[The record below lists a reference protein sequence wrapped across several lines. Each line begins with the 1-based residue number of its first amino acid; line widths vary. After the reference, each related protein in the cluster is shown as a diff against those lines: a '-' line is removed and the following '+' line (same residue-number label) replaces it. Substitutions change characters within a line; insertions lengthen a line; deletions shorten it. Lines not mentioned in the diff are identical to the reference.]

1 MTKNLPKISKLGPR
15 QQNPENHLSSLVTG
29 CTFNGMSSLIDAYA
43 RLAPRASELLLTIK
57 EIGINK
63 IELATRLDVSSATAS
78 LMISVSKAFTPE
90 ELGQGAGLSFE
101 KFRII
106 ATSGKKIA
114 NPDINREQFRN
125 DLIEAAHELSVD
137 ELKEHIVDKLA
148 ALNKGYNRARKWHL
162 RYAATADP
170 DGMSHMLMKMP
181 AEQAE
186 QLRTSLTPEARTL
199 VQQGAAVDEAEGHAK
214 ALIRRVLHG
223 YDLTKLEHVE
233 GWEDPNNPRDL
244 RQRPCI
250 IIPDWE
256 HTAHIDGTVVDTNG
270 VVIPIKDLVDRRIA
284 KYGFAVTVY
293 NDANGVM
300 RPHDVLP
307 IKRLADADD
316 RFISILSHLV
326 CQHPDCR
333 VPAVRCEIHHIQSFA
348 SGGPTTPENLCP
360 LCRVHNLLNDDKPD
374 EIRHGRVF
382 NDPKTGLTWYEMPDG
397 RIRRNRA
404 RSNERGL
411 SAYCARMC
419 KEALTELHR
428 PGWMPP
434 RPPRE

>member
-1 MTKNLPKISKLGPR
+1 MA
-15 QQNPENHLSSLVTG
+15 G

-63 IELATRLDVSSATAS
+63 IELAARLDVSSATAS

-90 ELGQGAGLSFE
+90 ELGQGVGLSFE

-114 NPDINREQFRN
+114 NPDIDREQFRN

-233 GWEDPNNPRDL
+233 DWEDPNNPRDL

-348 SGGPTTPENLCP
+348 FGGPTTPENLCP

-382 NDPKTGLTWYEMPDG
+382 NDPKTGLTGTKCPTGGFAATEPAATNAASAPTAPACAKKHSPNSTGPDG
-397 RIRRNRA
+397 
-404 RSNERGL
+404 
-411 SAYCARMC
+411 C
-419 KEALTELHR
+419 H
-428 PGWMPP
+428 PGHPENKQP
-434 RPPRE
+434 KPFL